1 MSRTRD
7 NRPTRT
13 RAGPRW
19 RALLGGMCLSLVATL
34 SPAPKVVADDIDI
47 YQQAGTA
54 DTQPPLVVLNLDL
67 NLDPTEIVCSN
78 VLADPSTLV
87 GEPACE
93 LLQQVAVLPVL
104 EQALG
109 LEIGELLDTLLGNNP
124 VTGGLVGLVSG
135 LTGATL
141 GSLADSLRGI
151 TGDEGSGT
159 SVALDQLDVVRLLLY
174 RVLHQLVGVRVAVLA
189 SHANT
194 CEAADFDDPRADTD
208 NCSNG
213 AVVLLRATELL
224 ESNLDRTVDNLL
236 NRVGQIDT
244 QRRNRIEDYTNG
256 NKVTMC
262 HKPPKDPDDTET
274 VNVDISINVNAVD
287 THLAHG
293 DYIGPCSDP
302 PALAPHPFQGKE
314 VYFEL
319 LRYLTGGSVYN
330 AGLNHDDSLPL
341 LADPAATNASGASYN
356 SPLDTATCGDIR
368 VINVLLT
375 DPDDQDESDADIL
388 AFPGM
393 AGADGPGDGGFTFA
407 EMTRHL
413 ADQGFDH
420 GGGNYRLHSYY
431 LINGI
436 EGGGPTQLLSNLV
449 GTTMDLPIGLNP
461 LATPFASRDSFLPV
475 SNDSASLGG
484 PQPVFSRA
492 RPGEAQPA
500 LFTGLFQPDPDRA
513 PAWNGNLKK
522 LAVTDGASPIVVDAL
537 GQPAVGPNGQIAD
550 GALTFWTEPS
560 DLDTGVTGTVNGRD
574 GGHVT
579 RGGAGMYLGPPT
591 TPPSP
596 TNPPGNAGSG
606 SGGPR
611 IFYQTAGNGL
621 SLAPLNLDTTTVE
634 EAQPALAADDKLHAA
649 ELVAWARGYE
659 TSPAELGEAGY
670 GGLLGFLDSLVQGL
684 TSLVKNLVRDVLRSL
699 FCNPI
704 LGLLGVILGYS
715 CDVPAAV
722 EPPPQDWQMGDVL
735 HSHPLAIDYGRG
747 SAGGDDIGTNIRIFT
762 GTNRGFLH
770 QFRNDANGSTSF
782 AGQEV
787 WRLAPRAVMAHF
799 KRWQSGSPT
808 AASRPYGLDGAPVA
822 LIQDNDGVVKRSQG
836 DHVWLYF
843 GLRRGGKAYYGL
855 DATNPD
861 APPQGLWSIEKGA
874 PGSNF
879 AELGL
884 TFSTPQPGYVRLADS
899 NGDTSSRPVLV
910 FAGGYDGGYTSA
922 GNALGKDAARG
933 SLAGTDGQSDS
944 ALIGQDDDE
953 GNALFVVDAETGE
966 LIWKARHGSRGHSSS
981 ADADVW
987 QHPAMD
993 DSIPSDVTAL
1003 DTDGDGHLDRLYVGD
1018 TGGRVWRADI
1028 GAPDAADWRA
1038 EPIASLGRHAG
1049 NTGLA
1054 GDRRFFH
1061 PPDVVRVSAGAQ
1073 SFYAVVIGSGN
1084 RADPLNRATNN
1095 RLFVIKDGEALPDNP
1110 DSVTLSDLAN
1120 FSGNCSGGACDSLLD
1135 PAFSPAGW
1143 QMALGS
1149 TGEKILSSPTT
1160 IAGKVLVTSYVP
1172 PAAGGNACTPQTG
1185 TGRLYAVDIRN
1196 AAPALPAFDS
1206 DGDSAAAGGSLA
1218 MARSTPLRSAG
1229 IPAEVQYLRPETFL
1243 ASDFGILDINHR
1255 LIWRTYW
1262 RERVGDQ

>member
-1 MSRTRD
+1 MSRSRD
-7 NRPTRT
+7 NQPNRR
-13 RAGPRW
+13 RSGPRW
-19 RALLGGMCLSLVATL
+19 GALLGGMCLSLVATL

-47 YQQAGTA
+47 YQQTGTP

-78 VLADPSTLV
+78 VLADPATLV

-109 LEIGELLDTLLGNNP
+109 LEIGALLDTLLGDNA
-124 VTGGLVGLVSG
+124 VVGGLTGLVGN
-135 LTGATL
+135 LTGASL

-151 TGDEGSGT
+151 TGDEGDGT

-194 CEAADFDDPRADTD
+194 CTEADFDDPRADTD

-224 ESNLDRTVDNLL
+224 EDNLNSTVDNLL
-236 NRVGQIDT
+236 ARVGQVDA
-244 QRRNRIEDYTNG
+244 QRRDQIPDYTSG
-256 NKVTMC
+256 NKVTLC
-262 HKPPKDPDDTET
+262 HKPPTDPDDLET
-274 VNVDISINVNAVD
+274 VNVDISVNVNAVD
-287 THLAHG
+287 PHLAHG

-319 LRYLTGGSVYN
+319 LRYLTGSSVYN
-330 AGLNHDDSLPL
+330 AGLDADNSLPL
-341 LADPAATNASGASYN
+341 LADPTATSGDSYN
-356 SPLDTATCGDIR
+356 SPLGPEACGNIR

-375 DPDDQDESDADIL
+375 DPTAQDESDDDIL
-388 AFPGM
+388 GHPAM
-393 AGADGPGDGGFTFA
+393 AGAAGPEGEGFTFA

-413 ADQGFDH
+413 ADKGFNY

-431 LINGI
+431 LLNGI

-449 GTTMDLPIGLNP
+449 GTTMSLPIGLNP

-475 SNDSASLGG
+475 STDSASMGG

-492 RPGEAQPA
+492 QPGEAQSA

-522 LAVTDGASPIVVDAL
+522 LALSDGAGPVVVDAL
-537 GQPAVGPNGQIAD
+537 DQPAIAPNGQIAD
-550 GALTFWTEPS
+550 GVLTFWTEPNALES
-560 DLDTGVTGTVNGRD
+560 GVSGTVNGRD

-579 RGGAGMYLGPPT
+579 RGGAGMFLLPPT

-596 TNPPGNAGSG
+596 SNPPGNAGSG
-606 SGGPR
+606 GGGPR
-611 IFYQTAGNGL
+611 IFYQTAGGGL
-621 SLAPLNLDTTTVE
+621 TVAPLNLDTTTVE
-634 EAQPALAADDKLHAA
+634 EARPALAADDKLHAA

-659 TSPAELGEAGY
+659 TDPNVLGDEGY
-670 GGLLGFLDSLVQGL
+670 GGLLGFLDDLVQGL
-684 TSLVKNLVRDVLRSL
+684 SSLIRDLVRDVLSGL

-704 LGLLGVILGYS
+704 LGFLGVVLGFNCS
-715 CDVPAAV
+715 VPAAE
-722 EPPPQDWQMGDVL
+722 EPPPQDWPMGDIL
-735 HSHPLAIDYGRG
+735 HAHPLAIDYG
-747 SAGGDDIGTNIRIFT
+747 SGGNDSDIRVFA

-770 QFRNDANGSTSF
+770 QFRDGGSGGNTY

-787 WRLAPRAVMAHF
+787 WRLAPRAVMANF

-808 AASRPYGLDGAPVA
+808 AASRPYGVDGAPVA
-822 LIQDNDGVVKRSQG
+822 LIQDSDGVISSAQG
-836 DHVWLYF
+836 DRVWLYF
-843 GLRRGGKAYYGL
+843 GLRRGGKAYYAL

-861 APPQGLWSIEKGA
+861 APPQGLWSIEKTGQD
-874 PGSNF
+874 GNF

-884 TFSTPQPGYVRLADS
+884 TFSTPQVGYIRLTDDS
-899 NGDTSSRPVLV
+899 GETTSRPVLV
-910 FAGGYDGGYTSA
+910 FGGGYDGGYTSA
-922 GNALGKDAARG
+922 GNPLGKDAARG
-933 SLAGTDGQSDS
+933 SQADAGGQTEG
-944 ALIGQDDDE
+944 ALVGSDDDE
-953 GNALFVVDAETGE
+953 GNALFVVDAQTGE
-966 LIWKARHGSRGHSSS
+966 LIWKARHGSRGHSASGG
-981 ADADVW
+981 ADVW

-1028 GAPDAADWRA
+1028 GAPEAADWRA

-1049 NTGLA
+1049 DGGLA
-1054 GDRRFFH
+1054 TDRRFFH
-1061 PPDVVRVSAGAQ
+1061 RPDVVRVSAGAR

-1084 RADPLNRATNN
+1084 RADPLNRATDN
-1095 RLFVIKDGEALPDNP
+1095 RLFVIKDPETLPDNP
-1110 DSVTLSDLAN
+1110 EPATPDDLAD
-1120 FSGNCSGGACDSLLD
+1120 FSGNCAGGECDSLLD
-1135 PAFSPAGW
+1135 PAFAPGGW

-1149 TGEKILSSPTT
+1149 AGEKILSSPTT
-1160 IAGKVLVTSYVP
+1160 IAGKVLVTSYEPP
-1172 PAAGGNACTPQTG
+1172 PAGGSACAPSTG

-1196 AAPALPAFDS
+1196 ATPALPAFDS
-1206 DGDSAAAGGSLA
+1206 DGDSAGSGSSLA
-1218 MARSTPLRSAG
+1218 MARSTPLRNAG
-1229 IPAEVQYLRPETFL
+1229 IPAEVQYLRPEKFL
-1243 ASDFGILDINHR
+1243 TSDFGVLDINHR

-1262 RERVGDQ
+1262 RERVGEQ